1 MTERCLNLM
10 EKTLSAYSDEY
21 INEYFN
27 RVQKEGL
34 TEPGLPTLVANIGIL
49 IAHGRRHDLLPL
61 FLEMMEFCCK
71 TIPLG
76 KAENDFS
83 VSEIACCIMEL
94 EKANFVNKKDIARWK
109 NYLKTIEVKRCYNK
123 YAEKPT
129 DFVLNWGLF
138 TCLSEYCRQKIGVA
152 NTEEFVDIQI
162 PTQLRWLDANGMY
175 KDNAA
180 YDRHQPII
188 YDLVARYLFSF
199 LLFSGYRGKF
209 YKEIDDNLRKAG
221 LLTLD
226 MQSVSGE
233 VGFGGRSNQF
243 VHNEPILAIVF
254 EYEARR
260 YKEEGNLELAK
271 KFKTAADRALKFVEK
286 QLSKTPITHVKNR
299 FPRDSGFG
307 CEEYAYFDK
316 YMIATAS
323 KLYLVGTI
331 CDESIPTEEYVQK
344 PIVWHTTSFFHKTF
358 VNACG
363 YTLEFDTN
371 SEPNEDASGLGRI
384 HKDGAPSTI
393 CLSTPFPV
401 DNYVNFCGNENK
413 RQFSI
418 CATVKD
424 ENGDWVLGA
433 DSDTKYTFVDSKCE
447 KNSASVT
454 YNCTLVNG
462 EEVLFTCSVDE
473 NGVLITATGDENKEI
488 GVALAVFEFDGSTHT
503 KPTYGKENILIE
515 YEDWVCEHVVKDG
528 YEKLENFANR
538 NGIYKGIVTSNK
550 GKATALTKIYP
561 KK

>member
-1 MTERCLNLM
+1 M
-10 EKTLSAYSDEY
+10 EKTLSAYSDEH

-27 RVQKEGL
+27 RVKKEGL
-34 TEPGLPTLVANIGIL
+34 TEHGFPILTANIGIL

-61 FLEMMEFCCK
+61 FLEMMEFSCK
-71 TIPLG
+71 SMPMG

-83 VSEIACCIMEL
+83 VSEVICCIIEL
-94 EKANFVNKKDIARWK
+94 EKTNVVDEKDITRWK
-109 NYLKTIEVKRCYNK
+109 NYLKTIEVKRCYNQ

-138 TCLSEYCRQKIGVA
+138 TCLSEFYRQKIGLA

-175 KDNAA
+175 KDNAG

-188 YDLVARYLFSF
+188 YDLVGRYLFSF

-226 MQSVSGE
+226 MQSISGE

-243 VHNEPILAIVF
+243 VHNEGILAVVL

-260 YKEEGNLELAK
+260 YKEEGNLPLAI
-271 KFKTAADRALKFVEK
+271 KFKTAADRALKVVEK
-286 QLSKTPITHVKNR
+286 ELSKTPISHVKNR
-299 FPRDSGFG
+299 FPIDSGFG

-316 YMIATAS
+316 YMIAASS
-323 KLYLVGTI
+323 KLYLIGMI
-331 CDESIPTEEYVQK
+331 SDESIPIEEYVQK
-344 PIVWHTTSFFHKTF
+344 PIIWHTTSFFHKTF
-358 VNACG
+358 VNSCG

-371 SEPNEDASGLGRI
+371 SEPTEDASGLGRI
-384 HKDGAPSTI
+384 HKEGAPSTI
-393 CLSTPFPV
+393 CLSTPFPI
-401 DNYVNFCGNENK
+401 DEYVKFCGHENN

-418 CATVKD
+418 CAAVRD
-424 ENGDWVLGA
+424 GNGNWVLGA
-433 DSDTKYTFVDSKCE
+433 DSDTKYVLADSKCE
-447 KNSASVT
+447 KDSASVT

-462 EEVLFTCSVDE
+462 EEVSFSCSVNE
-473 NGVLITATGDENKEI
+473 NGVTITATGDENKEI
-488 GVALAVFEFDGSTHT
+488 GVALAVFEFDGSAHT
-503 KPTYGKENILIE
+503 KITYGKENVLVE
-515 YEDWVCEHVVKDG
+515 YEDWVCEYVVKDG
-528 YEKLENFANR
+528 YEKLESFANR
-538 NGIYKGIVTSNK
+538 NGLYKGIITSNK
-550 GKATALTKIYP
+550 GKAVALTKIYP